1 MYNGLVGKLS
11 PEMKIEVKKSRKGRE
26 KTGVDHV
33 KMRAKWTY
41 CKVAKVKIFLSS
53 APVEEGAPIQISM

>member
-1 MYNGLVGKLS
+1 
-11 PEMKIEVKKSRKGRE
+11 MKIEVKKSRKGRE

-33 KMRAKWTY
+33 KMRAKWTHW
-41 CKVAKVKIFLSS
+41 KVAKVKIFLSS